1 MTEMHVTKVGDDRYH
16 AVVDDTFTNVDED
29 VNDSQLLG
37 MLDSKKLVDGT
48 SGGILA
54 LLDSQHIGYEVTI
67 TYE

>member
-1 MTEMHVTKVGDDRYH
+1 MTEMHITKVGDDLYH
-16 AVVDDTFTNVDED
+16 AEVDDTFTNIDED

-37 MLDSKKLVDGT
+37 MLESKRLVEGT

-54 LLDSQHIGYEVTI
+54 LLDSQHVGYEVTV